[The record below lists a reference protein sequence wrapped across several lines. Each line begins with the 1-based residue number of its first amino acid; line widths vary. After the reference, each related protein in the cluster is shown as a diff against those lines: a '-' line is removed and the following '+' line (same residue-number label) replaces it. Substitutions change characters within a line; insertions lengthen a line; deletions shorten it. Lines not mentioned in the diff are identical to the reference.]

1 MQPYQ
6 HCQEWHQSPKVET
19 VSLPSWRYISAFRTQ
34 GQRRKKA
41 TTNHPKSLSR
51 THEPTWLTRV
61 LESITQSIQFDHK
74 ILPFNPATYRWF
86 FWCLQVEVM
95 GSSCHEYTQTLVVG
109 QTWIS
114 PYNRCM
120 TYHQEIVCPN
130 CGHNDIRKAG
140 FSALGVQPYHCHH
153 AECAT
158 MLTYRCKAPRIKDP
172 IVEMTINSSAIQY
185 ASLASARAQWLV
197 R

>member
-114 PYNRCM
+114 PLIAAWQAIKKLPAPIVAVM
-120 TYHQEIVCPN
+120 TSEKPVL
-130 CGHNDIRKAG
+130 
-140 FSALGVQPYHCHH
+140 ALW
-153 AECAT
+153 ESNLTIAT
-158 MLTYRCKAPRIKDP
+158 MLNVQPCWLTAAKRLELRI
-172 IVEMTINSSAIQY
+172 
-185 ASLASARAQWLV
+185 R
-197 R
+197 